1 MAGVPEITVEEL
13 KARMDRK
20 DSFVLLDVRE
30 PDEYEFCR
38 LPGSKLIPLGELE
51 GRLGEL
57 DPAADLVV
65 HCRSG
70 GRSAKAVAFLRQK
83 GYSKAVNV
91 AGGVLAWA
99 ERVDPTLPTY

>member
-13 KARMDRK
+13 KARIDRK
-20 DSFVLLDVRE
+20 ESFVLLDVRE
-30 PDEYEFCR
+30 QDEYEFCR
-38 LPGSKLIPLGELE
+38 LPGSKLIPLGELPD
-51 GRLGEL
+51 RLGEL

-70 GRSAKAVAFLRQK
+70 GRSAKAVAFLRQN
-83 GYSKAVNV
+83 GFPKAVNV

-99 ERVDPTLPTY
+99 ERIDPSLPTY